1 MAPAQGPRLTVE
13 AGSAPVPWHLVHSLS
28 RRRFLTGS
36 AMAATAAMALAACG
50 NGSGNGGAGGGDD
63 GDGQPSDDTT
73 LGGSNSG
80 TAPGEIVLVRRFA
93 PQTLVVG
100 TQRVPI
106 VLGDI
111 NGLLPL
117 ESTPARLTARVLDDT
132 GKVIVE
138 SVAADRHGQELE
150 QPYFPFALG
159 LTAPGNYEVQL
170 VDHPTATTTID
181 VHSAAEVPIP
191 QPGSPLPPFDTPT
204 VSNHRGV
211 NPVCTREPACPLHDV
226 TLTKALSEGKP
237 VAYLIGTPAFCQTGV
252 CGPVLDLLLAEH
264 VKRSDYVMVHSEV
277 YTDTTVQNVAPA
289 VTAYHMNF
297 EPSLFIAD
305 SKGML
310 VERLDSIYDSVE
322 LAAALDRASA

>member
-1 MAPAQGPRLTVE
+1 
-13 AGSAPVPWHLVHSLS
+13 VHALS

-36 AMAATAAMALAACG
+36 AAAAAAAMALAACG
-50 NGSGNGGAGGGDD
+50 GGSGSDGSGGGGDGAD
-63 GDGQPSDDTT
+63 RPSDDTT
-73 LGGSNSG
+73 LGGTDSG

-100 TQRVPI
+100 SQRVPI

-117 ESTPARLTARVLDDT
+117 ESTPAQLTARLLDGT
-132 GKVIVE
+132 GKVVVE

-150 QPYFPFALG
+150 QPYFPFALS
-159 LTAPGNYEVQL
+159 LTAPGNYELAL
-170 VDHPTATTTID
+170 VDHPTATTTVD
-181 VHSAAEVPIP
+181 VHDAADVPIP
-191 QPGSPLPPFDTPT
+191 QPGSPLPPFETPT

-226 TLTKALSEGKP
+226 TLTKALSTGKP
-237 VAYLIGTPAFCQTGV
+237 VAYLIGTPAYCQTGV

-264 VKRSDYVMVHSEV
+264 VKRSDFTMVHAEI
-277 YTDTTVQNVAPA
+277 YTDSTLQAVAPA
-289 VTAYHMNF
+289 VTAYHMSF

-305 SKGML
+305 SKGVL
-310 VERLDSIYDSVE
+310 VERLDSIYDAAE

>member
-1 MAPAQGPRLTVE
+1 
-13 AGSAPVPWHLVHSLS
+13 VHSLS

-36 AMAATAAMALAACG
+36 ATAAAAALALAACG
-50 NGSGNGGAGGGDD
+50 GGSENADSGGGGNGDD
-63 GDGQPSDDTT
+63 QPSDDTT

-80 TAPGEIVLVRRFA
+80 TEPGELVLVRRFA

-106 VLGDI
+106 VLGNI

-117 ESTPARLTARVLDDT
+117 ESTPTALTARLLDDT
-132 GKVIVE
+132 GKVVVE
-138 SVAADRHGQELE
+138 SVAAERHGAELE

-159 LTAPGNYEVQL
+159 VAAPGNYELQL
-170 VDHPTATTTID
+170 IDHPTATTTVD
-181 VHSAAEVPIP
+181 VHRAAEVPIP
-191 QPGSPLPPFDTPT
+191 QPGAPLPPFDTPT
-204 VSNHRGV
+204 VSNQRGV
-211 NPVCTREPACPLHDV
+211 NPVCTRQPACPLHDV

-289 VTAYHMNF
+289 VTAYHMSF

-305 SKGML
+305 SQGVL
-310 VERLDSIYDSVE
+310 VERLDSIYDSKE